1 MRTILLLLLFHNP
14 LFAKTIT
21 ITFMSDHEPVA
32 FLSPKS
38 GEIVGIE
45 PDIIREALAE
55 EKNIELKF
63 VGLPWGRVQDRVK
76 KGQADAFIAV
86 ITPERLVFSYPS
98 KVAFFP
104 EGYTIFTYAKNPK
117 IDEMKKIKTIND
129 LQNYTVCEYSESGW
143 ARRNLPGKVKKIDYA
158 KSVDM
163 KVTMLA
169 AKRCDLII
177 DLDFLV
183 NSVAKQHGVSE
194 SIVELPIIL
203 KGTSYHLM
211 IGKQSENKK
220 ILNKVSDKLKSMHE
234 SGRINQI
241 IQKWTFNSESK

>member
-1 MRTILLLLLFHNP
+1 MRILLLLLLFHTP
-14 LFAKTIT
+14 LYANTIT

-32 FLSPKS
+32 FISPES

-45 PDIIREALAE
+45 PDIIREVLAD

-63 VGLPWGRVQDRVK
+63 VALPWGRVQDRVK

-86 ITPERLVFSYPS
+86 ITPERLNFSYPS
-98 KVAFFP
+98 KVALFP
-104 EGYTIFTYAKNPK
+104 EGYTIFTYAKHPK

-129 LQNYTVCEYSESGW
+129 LRNYTVCEYSESGW
-143 ARRNLPGKVKKIDYA
+143 AKKNLPGKVKKIDYA

-163 KVTMLA
+163 KVSMLA

-183 NSVAKQHGVSE
+183 NSLAKKHQISE

-211 IGKQSENKK
+211 IGKQSVNKK

-241 IQKWTFNSESK
+241 IQKWTHN